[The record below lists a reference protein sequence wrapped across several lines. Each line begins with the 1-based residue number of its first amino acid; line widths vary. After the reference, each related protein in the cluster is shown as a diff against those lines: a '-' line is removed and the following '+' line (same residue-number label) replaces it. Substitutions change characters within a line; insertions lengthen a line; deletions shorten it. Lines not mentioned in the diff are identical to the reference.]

1 MYQSCFHGLH
11 KIKIIL
17 HLKIMA
23 VTVTYP
29 LLAKSIPLSVIAS
42 PQVAPKMKSI
52 GFVPN
57 TRHVTAVLP
66 SKRQHLA
73 TDSKILKILEFL
85 KALYSL

>member
-1 MYQSCFHGLH
+1 MYRSCFHGLH

-17 HLKIMA
+17 RLKIMA
-23 VTVTYP
+23 VTATYP
-29 LLAKSIPLSVIAS
+29 PLAKSTHLLVIVSPL
-42 PQVAPKMKSI
+42 VAQKMKSI